1 MWRLVREGL
10 RAYTPTLLI
19 SWAFGAGVFVIV
31 LTILAI
37 VGSAHDRSALLGMAV
52 QVPLPILIASMVA
65 AFIVTGSER
74 GESRVRL
81 HVMLPVPLRQVAAA
95 RVVFPA
101 VFMLLGLAV
110 AHVLF
115 AIMLGIEGS
124 PALSVRHL
132 NVDFMG
138 LQFLVWVQLAL
149 VIREVVELKKRG
161 RRVSV
166 AVAAPLVAAA
176 LTVVAWLLVG
186 PAHSVSLGIA
196 VVALLDLAMMGF
208 SAALFVRRTQ
218 FTR

>member
-1 MWRLVREGL
+1 L

-19 SWAFGAGVFVIV
+19 SWAFGAGVFVLV

-74 GESRVRL
+74 GEARVRL

-95 RVVFPA
+95 RVVLPA
-101 VFMLLGLAV
+101 VFMVLGLAA

-115 AIMLGIEGS
+115 AVMLGVEGS
-124 PALSVRHL
+124 PVFSGRHL

-149 VIREVVELKKRG
+149 VIREVVELKRRG

-166 AVAAPLVAAA
+166 AVAAPLIAAA

-186 PAHSVSLGIA
+186 PAHSVALGIA
-196 VVALLDLAMMGF
+196 VVAALDLAMMGF

-218 FTR
+218 FTK